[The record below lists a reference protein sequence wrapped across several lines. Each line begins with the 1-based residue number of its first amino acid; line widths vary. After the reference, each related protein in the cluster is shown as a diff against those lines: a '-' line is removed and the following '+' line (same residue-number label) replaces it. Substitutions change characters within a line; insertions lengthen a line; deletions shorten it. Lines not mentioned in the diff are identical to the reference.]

1 MGFLESLSRAR
12 EVEVR
17 LLPGGAVRLCHVW
30 MPYNRPL
37 VFVALNAFFA
47 LPLAYFFGLPRTR
60 EGASLGGGILA
71 LVAYAM
77 AAQCF
82 NSTRLSADA
91 GGLSWRH
98 GPLPWRLGG
107 RTHAREI
114 AAISFGEKPRSVSRE
129 ESEMTTR
136 HNLTDYRRSSF
147 YAVSVR
153 LHDARERRVLDNV
166 GNAQEAE
173 GAARAIAGALGRL
186 AVEQSPQPDQWRRLG
201 EWLGWLGIIGTLL
214 LMVLIAVLAGS
225 E

>member
-1 MGFLESLSRAR
+1 MGFLEALRRAR

-17 LLPGGAVRLCHVW
+17 RLPGGAVELRHVW

-37 VFVALNAFFA
+37 VFVALNALYA
-47 LPLAYFFGLPRTR
+47 LPLAYLFGLPRTR
-60 EGASLGGGILA
+60 EGAALCGGILA
-71 LVAYAM
+71 FIAYAL

-91 GGLSWRH
+91 EGLSWRH

-107 RTHAREI
+107 RIAAREI
-114 AAISFGEKPRSVSRE
+114 AAISFGEKPNSVSRE
-129 ESEMTTR
+129 ESEMMMR
-136 HNLTDYRRSSF
+136 HNLTDYRKPSF

-153 LHDARERRVLDNV
+153 LRDARERRVLDKV

-173 GAARAIAGALGRL
+173 GAAQAIAGALGGL
-186 AVEQSPQPDQWRRLG
+186 KVEQATQPDRGRRSG
-201 EWLGWLGIIGTLL
+201 EWLSWLAIIGTLL
-214 LMVLIAVLAGS
+214 LMVLIVVLAGS